1 MASITIAE
9 RAKLKQFFFPPA
21 SGCSPMM
28 MWIFWIS
35 LHLVALFLTGG
46 LLLLVTI
53 PLQVYFHRKQKNKP
67 KADAIAGTDVDHI
80 FEEECSLLKKRSLE
94 RLGIDASQVLAT
106 PVEFV
111 APRLIKRILVVP
123 EDTQGVNP
131 DDVELT
137 IGDKEEKLP
146 PDGYCA
152 VQKQEAISDH
162 MRYSLVDYCILYPT
176 TGFIACYS
184 CAYSRI
190 NGQIFAEKTQEIYY
204 SDVTQVLVGEEHRDE
219 GKSNKYLVGSGK
231 DDKSIT
237 SQTQTTFK
245 VEISSGSYIRVV
257 LDDPELRKQFGSFG
271 IPDDYAQS
279 ACMALRKLVR
289 EKKGQ

>member
-35 LHLVALFLTGG
+35 LHLVALFLTYG

-53 PLQVYFHRKQKNKP
+53 PLQIFFHRKQKSKP
-67 KADAIAGTDVDHI
+67 KADAITGTDVDHI
-80 FEEECSLLKKRSLE
+80 FEEECALLKKRSLE
-94 RLGIDASQVLAT
+94 RLGIDSSQILAA
-106 PVEFV
+106 PVEFFS
-111 APRLIKRILVVP
+111 PRIYRARVISVP
-123 EDTQGVNP
+123 EETQGVNP

-137 IGDKEEKLP
+137 IGDKEEKFA
-146 PDGYCA
+146 PDQYCA
-152 VQKQEAISDH
+152 IQKQEAVSNH
-162 MRYSLVDYCILYPT
+162 MRYSLVDYVILYPT
-176 TGFIACYS
+176 PTFIACYS

-190 NGQIFAEKTQEIYY
+190 NGQIFAEKSQEIYY
-204 SDVTQVLVGEEHRDE
+204 SDVTQVFTEEEHSSDVETIKIGVGEDA
-219 GKSNKYLVGSGK
+219 KVIK
-231 DDKSIT
+231 
-237 SQTQTTFK
+237 SQTRTTFK
-245 VEISSGSYIRVV
+245 VEISSGSSIRVT

-271 IPDDYAQS
+271 IPGDYAES

-289 EKKGQ
+289 EKKSL